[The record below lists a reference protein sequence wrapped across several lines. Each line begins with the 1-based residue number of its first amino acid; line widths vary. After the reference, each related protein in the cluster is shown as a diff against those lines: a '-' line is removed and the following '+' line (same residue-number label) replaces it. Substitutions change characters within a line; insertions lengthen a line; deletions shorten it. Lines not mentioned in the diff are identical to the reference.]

1 LLNSGLKI
9 GLSTQYF
16 FIIKTMTSNLA
27 NYLFSKETLYK
38 NVLTESPK
46 ISELEFI
53 VEKKA
58 NIQELVSSPVIP
70 KEAIRPAIPNFA
82 FKNQVLILTDNISES
97 EKALLAK
104 ILGAIGLTLDQIDLV
119 DLSKVQT
126 LDYQAFLSQNVT
138 KKFVSFGVGLG
149 KINWNILLNIYQ
161 PKNVAGVDFLLSDE
175 LRVLDTNRELKQ
187 TLWEA
192 LKAIFGN

>member
-1 LLNSGLKI
+1 
-9 GLSTQYF
+9 
-16 FIIKTMTSNLA
+16 MTSNLA

-38 NVLTESPK
+38 NLVTGSQKVSESEP
-46 ISELEFI
+46 I

-58 NIQELVSSPVIP
+58 IIQELISSPVLP
-70 KEAIRPAIPNFA
+70 KEVIRPAIPNFT
-82 FKNQVLILTDNISES
+82 FRNQVLILTDNISES
-97 EKALLAK
+97 EKVLLAK

-119 DLSKVQT
+119 ELSKVQT

-161 PKNVAGVDFLLSDE
+161 PKNVAGVDYLLSDE
-175 LRVLDTNRELKQ
+175 LRVLESRRELKQ

-192 LKAIFGN
+192 LKEIFGN

>member
-1 LLNSGLKI
+1 
-9 GLSTQYF
+9 
-16 FIIKTMTSNLA
+16 MTSNLA

-58 NIQELVSSPVIP
+58 NIQELVSSLVIP

-104 ILGAIGLTLDQIDLV
+104 ILGAIGL
-119 DLSKVQT
+119 T

-175 LRVLDTNRELKQ
+175 LRVLDTSRELKQ
-187 TLWEA
+187 TLWKA

>member
-1 LLNSGLKI
+1 
-9 GLSTQYF
+9 
-16 FIIKTMTSNLA
+16 MTSNLA

-104 ILGAIGLTLDQIDLV
+104 ILGAIGLTLNQIDLV

-175 LRVLDTNRELKQ
+175 LRVLDTSRELKQ
-187 TLWEA
+187 TLWKA

>member
-1 LLNSGLKI
+1 
-9 GLSTQYF
+9 
-16 FIIKTMTSNLA
+16 MTSNLA

-58 NIQELVSSPVIP
+58 NIQELVSSLVIP
-70 KEAIRPAIPNFA
+70 KEAIRPAILNFA

-175 LRVLDTNRELKQ
+175 LRVLDTSRELKQ
-187 TLWEA
+187 TLWKA